1 MMIEEY
7 VRETYK
13 RRFKNKPVIVTENN
27 ACYFVTHH
35 IDASPIVLSKTQWQK
50 N

>member
-35 IDASPIVLSKTQWQK
+35 IDASPIVLSKTQWQI